1 MVFLGPGLKANSSG
15 FLGPIA
21 VLREHAKPASKING
35 KKWIQ
40 PWNLHGVPRKIAKSS
55 PGTMFSV
62 SLTVVQIRRLFGL
75 ERTVV
80 GL

>member
-1 MVFLGPGLKANSSG
+1 MFFLGPGLKANSSG

-21 VLREHAKPASKING
+21 VLREDAKPASKIRWE
-35 KKWIQ
+35 KWIQ
-40 PWNLHGVPRKIAKSS
+40 PSNLHGVPRKINKSS

-62 SLTVVQIRRLFGL
+62 SLTVVQIRSLVGL